1 MKWFQAGEDLTFD
14 IDLLA
19 DGIPVTPDGGTV
31 KFTVRDQAGAVIA
44 GLDQQPL
51 TVQGTTASILVPAGA
66 NAIGADT
73 ESRFVSVSFIAD
85 GASRQQQRAYCLH
98 PFIPLATDENAVRS
112 LLGVSADELP
122 DDDIELVDAYY
133 ALLVGNPAVGAAL
146 PTTGIKR
153 QMANRAIALRAALD
167 ALPSLQLRVF
177 QNRTVENSTFGR
189 FQNVSFAQLRADLTD
204 ELSAALNAVPDVA
217 TAASLPTLLVV
228 SSPTD
233 PVTNS

>member
-19 DGIPVTPDGGTV
+19 DGLPVTPDAGTATV
-31 KFTVRDQAGAVIA
+31 TVRDQAGAVIA
-44 GLDQQPL
+44 GLDHQPL
-51 TVQGTTASILVPAGA
+51 TVQGTTASISVPAGA
-66 NAIGADT
+66 NEIGSET
-73 ESRFVSVSFIAD
+73 ESRFVTLSFIA
-85 GASRQQQRAYCLH
+85 GGQSRQQRASYCLH

-122 DDDIELVDAYY
+122 DADIELVPAYY
-133 ALLVGNPAVGAAL
+133 ALLADNSAVGAAL
-146 PTTGIKR
+146 PVAGIKR
-153 QMANRAIALRAALD
+153 QWANRAIALRAALD

-177 QNRTVENSTFGR
+177 QSRTVENSTFGR

-204 ELSAALNAVPDVA
+204 ALAAALAAVPAVT

-228 SSPTD
+228 STPTD